1 VRLAGVFHSTPT
13 IIIPLTIVA
22 KGRIRVPIGENLHS
36 FAGRLVQD
44 WDSKKGIGDP
54 SRVAPR
60 IAVTWDDAE
69 GGILTKLS
77 EVLDDPAAPRLEALV
92 IGAFHGDD
100 SGTSSAPL
108 VEALAAARDTL
119 KSLRYLF
126 LGDITYEENEMSWI
140 VQCDV
145 SPLFEAYPN
154 LEHFTVRGSIE
165 LSLGSP
171 RHEKLRELVVQSG
184 GLPPAIIHEIA
195 AAQLPALEHL
205 ELWLGDPGYGGDA
218 TIEDLATILKGDRW
232 PRLKYLG
239 LKNSHIQDEVAAAA
253 AVAPVT
259 SRLEVLDLSMGT
271 LGDAGATALLG
282 SAAVARLKKL
292 DIHHHYVSEKLV
304 DALRGLGIEI
314 DASDAEGPGAAED
327 DRYVEVSE

>member
-1 VRLAGVFHSTPT
+1 
-13 IIIPLTIVA
+13 
-22 KGRIRVPIGENLHS
+22 VPISENLTT
-36 FAGRLVQD
+36 FAGRKVVD
-44 WDSKKGIGDP
+44 WDPKKGIGDP

-60 IAVTWDDAE
+60 ISVDWDDEE

-77 EVLDDPAAPRLEALV
+77 ELLDDPAPERLEALV

-100 SGTSSAPL
+100 SGASSAPL
-108 VEALAAARDTL
+108 VEALAAARDKL

-126 LGDITYEENEMSWI
+126 LGDITYEQNEMSWI
-140 VQCDV
+140 VQSDV

-154 LEHFTVRGSIE
+154 LEHFTVRGSID

-218 TIEDLATILKGDRW
+218 TIEDLAPILKGDQW

-239 LKNSHIQDEVAAAA
+239 LKTSHIQDEVAAAVA
-253 AVAPVT
+253 IAPVT

-292 DIHHHYVSEKLV
+292 DIHHHYVSDELV
-304 DALRGLGIEI
+304 EALCGLGIVV
-314 DASDAEGPGAAED
+314 DSSDEQEPGAPED